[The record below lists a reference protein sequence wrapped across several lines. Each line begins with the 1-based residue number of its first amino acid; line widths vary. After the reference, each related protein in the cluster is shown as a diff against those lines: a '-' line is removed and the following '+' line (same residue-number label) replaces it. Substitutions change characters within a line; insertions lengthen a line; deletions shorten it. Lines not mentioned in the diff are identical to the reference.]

1 VETCIKKS
9 FALPMLVAGLSSVLV
24 GQVAAQT
31 FTTLYNFTGWPDG
44 GIPECTLVL
53 SGNSLY
59 GTTAGGG
66 SGGSGTVFKVNTDG
80 TGFTTLYSFG
90 PTDIRDAN
98 SDGAFPA
105 GDLVLASNTLYG
117 TTSSGG
123 LCTAC
128 GAGGGTVF
136 KVNTDGTSFTV
147 LHIFAGG
154 NSDGAAPSGGLR
166 LSGNTLF
173 GTTGGGG
180 NSNNGTVFALNTD
193 GTGFAILYSFG
204 PSGTNAY
211 GWFTN
216 SYQWFTNGG
225 GALLYTGLILSDNKF
240 YGTTANGGSFGN
252 GTVFT
257 MNMDGTGLTIL
268 HEFTGPAQTNASPV
282 TPVTNSDGAFPSSS
296 LILVANTL
304 YGTASEG
311 GIEGQ
316 GTVFKVN
323 TDGTGFMTL
332 HNFTDT
338 IPYDAFGNVFIT
350 NSDGANPV
358 AGLTLSG
365 NIVYG
370 TASRGGSTGNGTI
383 FSISLAPQLRIVPSG
398 SSVVLAW
405 PTNFTGFTLQ
415 TTTSLDASA
424 IWTTNLPAPV
434 VVNGQ
439 NTVIKPIAA
448 SQEYFRLSQ

>member
-1 VETCIKKS
+1 MLSVKLTDRDQRRKPETEKVKTCIKKS
-9 FALPMLVAGLSSVLV
+9 FALPMLVAGLGSVLV

-44 GIPECTLVL
+44 RSPECTLVL
-53 SGNSLY
+53 SGNTLY

-66 SGGSGTVFKVNTDG
+66 SGESGTVFKLNTDG
-80 TGFTTLYSFG
+80 TSFTTLYSFG
-90 PTDIRDAN
+90 PTDMRNAN

-105 GDLVLASNTLYG
+105 GDLVLAGNTLYA

-136 KVNTDGTSFTV
+136 KVNTDGTGFTV

-154 NSDGAAPSGGLR
+154 NSDGAGPWGGL
-166 LSGNTLF
+166 TLLGATLI
-173 GTTGGGG
+173 GTTTFEG
-180 NSNNGTVFALNTD
+180 NSGWGTVFALNTN
-193 GTGFAILYSFG
+193 GTGFATLFSFG
-204 PSGTNAY
+204 PNGTNAY

-216 SYQWFTNGG
+216 SYQWFTNCG

-257 MNMDGTGLTIL
+257 INMDGTGLTIL

-311 GIEGQ
+311 GTEGV

-338 IPYDAFGNVFIT
+338 IPYDAFGNVFLT

-358 AGLTLSG
+358 VHGELPFKPRLAVQT
-365 NIVYG
+365 
-370 TASRGGSTGNGTI
+370 TRGNG
-383 FSISLAPQLRIVPSG
+383 FANDNSGGRLPEVLGRPLSPQACR
-398 SSVVLAW
+398 
-405 PTNFTGFTLQ
+405 
-415 TTTSLDASA
+415 
-424 IWTTNLPAPV
+424 
-434 VVNGQ
+434 
-439 NTVIKPIAA
+439 
-448 SQEYFRLSQ
+448 RLSLGAREPYCSSL